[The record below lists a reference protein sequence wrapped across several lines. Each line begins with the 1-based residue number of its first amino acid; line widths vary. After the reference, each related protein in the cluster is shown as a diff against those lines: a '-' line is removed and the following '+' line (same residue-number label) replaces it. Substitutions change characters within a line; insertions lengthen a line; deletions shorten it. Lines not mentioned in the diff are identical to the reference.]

1 MASPDAATLF
11 RVPGLV
17 AVITGGATG
26 LGLMMAKALASNG
39 ASSVYIIGR
48 RLDRLSAAASFS
60 PSVIKPIVG
69 DVTSKASLASIA
81 QRIASEVGHIDLLVC
96 NSGVG
101 GPAMSDIPKDASLKQ
116 FRDAVWEKWSM
127 EDFAGTY
134 ATNISAVFF
143 TAVAF
148 LELLD
153 AGNKREREGGMRG
166 VASQIVITGSIAAYI
181 RVVVSGFAYVSSKA
195 GVTQMAKALS
205 TFLAPH
211 GIRVNTL
218 APGCEYCVPLG
229 KVFDGG
235 GGDADARI

>member
-1 MASPDAATLF
+1 
-11 RVPGLV
+11 
-17 AVITGGATG
+17 
-26 LGLMMAKALASNG
+26 MMAKALAANG

-48 RLDRLSAAASFS
+48 RKEKLDAAAAHY
-60 PSVIKPIVG
+60 PSIIHPVVG
-69 DVTSKASLASIA
+69 DVTSKDSLAAIA
-81 QRIASEVGHIDLLVC
+81 AQITKEVGYINLLVC

-101 GPAMSDIPKDASLKQ
+101 GPPMSDVPKDASLMQ
-116 FRDAVWEKWSM
+116 FKDAVWDKWSM
-127 EDFAGTY
+127 EAFADTY
-134 ATNISAVFF
+134 STNISAVFF

-153 AGNKREREGGMRG
+153 EGNKKKNM
-166 VASQIVITGSIAAYI
+166 VDISSQIIITGSIAAYI

-218 APGCEYCVPLG
+218 APGCKRYCVLG
-229 KVFDGG
+229 LRLRDLF
-235 GGDADARI
+235 ADAFISTSLPL